1 MKNFIINTLLFSFCA
16 LWGCSADGDGVADI
30 ADADGDY
37 IRFGAQVVE
46 PVTRAQP
53 SGIIG
58 FAQLAASGFGVFG
71 YGPSTGDYTTSLQ
84 PQLFDETTTNTRVQ
98 YHATASTDMSTVL
111 AVPGSWSYA
120 WKPGKTEE
128 DVSLLKTWPK
138 STDAAQK
145 LHFFAYAPYVASG
158 DLATGTD
165 PGITSVSGVS
175 GMAAG
180 DPQIGYSVSTV
191 PSTSVDLLWGV
202 QSETGLPWK
211 NVTRAKKSASAV
223 LFTMRHA
230 LCAVSYQA
238 QVMVNKDNELTDL
251 GDVSSTAAIGT
262 DCRVTICSVTLKPK
276 TNHLY
281 ETGTLNL
288 NNTTKN
294 TPRWTSLT
302 RSSATELVLSGDEI
316 DSNVKDPN
324 PTSDSYTTFM
334 ATTSGNGY
342 IPGVTESANTQ
353 RVIANDNVYMLL
365 PDDVAQTYE
374 LEVPY
379 YVTYKKTEG
388 NYSRIKYVGKVT
400 IPDLK
405 LKAGTL
411 YRFNMVF
418 GLTTFKLTVTA
429 EDWTET
435 PISVTTVVE
444 TSTSASSS
452 LSRRAASA
460 E

>member
-1 MKNFIINTLLFSFCA
+1 MKNFNIYTLLFSICA
-16 LWGCSADGDGVADI
+16 LWGCSADGDGVTDI
-30 ADADGDY
+30 AEGDY

-84 PQLFDETTTNTRVQ
+84 PQLFGEATTNTRVQ

-165 PGITSVSGVS
+165 PGITSVSG
-175 GMAAG
+175 MAAG
-180 DPQIGYSVSTV
+180 DPTIGYRVSTV

-262 DCRVTICSVTLKPK
+262 DCRVTIDSVTLQPK
-276 TNHLY
+276 SGGQNFY
-281 ETGTLNL
+281 ASGTLNL

-294 TPRWTSLT
+294 TPLWTPGD
-302 RSSATELVLSGDEI
+302 RSIDKLVLDGTEI
-316 DSNVKDPN
+316 DAKVRDPN
-324 PTSDSYTTFM
+324 PADGTNTSFM
-334 ATTSGNGY
+334 ATTSV
-342 IPGVTESANTQ
+342 PGITESANSQ
-353 RVIANDNVYMLL
+353 AVIANNNVFMLL

-379 YVTYKKTEG
+379 YVTYRLKAGT
-388 NYSRIKYVGKVT
+388 YSRRRYVGKVT

>member
-1 MKNFIINTLLFSFCA
+1 MKHFIVYTLLFSICA
-16 LWGCSADGDGVADI
+16 LWGCSADGDGVTDI
-30 ADADGDY
+30 ADADY

-46 PVTRAQP
+46 PVTRAAAQKP
-53 SGIIG
+53 GIID
-58 FAQLAASGFGVFG
+58 FEKLTTTSFGVYG
-71 YGPSTGDYTTSLQ
+71 YGPMAAAYTDGLT
-84 PQLFDETTTNTRVQ
+84 PDLFDNQEVKYVVTDK
-98 YHATASTDMSTVL
+98 STSTVL

-120 WKPGKTEE
+120 WDGSKEVVAQLKP
-128 DVSLLKTWPK
+128 WPK
-138 STDAAQK
+138 TNASANKHT
-145 LHFFAYAPYVASG
+145 FFAYAPYMAEGGVA
-158 DLATGTD
+158 
-165 PGITSVSGVS
+165 PGITSVSSSV
-175 GMAAG
+175 AG
-180 DPQIGYSVSTV
+180 DPQIGYRVSTV

-262 DCRVTICSVTLKPK
+262 DCRVTIDSVTLQPK
-276 TNHLY
+276 SGGQDFY
-281 ETGTLNL
+281 ASGTLNL

-294 TPRWTSLT
+294 TPLWTPGD
-302 RSSATELVLSGDEI
+302 RSIDKLVLDGTEI
-316 DSNVKDPN
+316 DAKVRDPDPADGN
-324 PTSDSYTTFM
+324 NILFM
-334 ATTSGNGY
+334 ATTSV
-342 IPGVTESANTQ
+342 PGITESANSQ
-353 RVIANDNVYMLL
+353 AVIANNNVFMLL

-379 YVTYKKTEG
+379 YVTYRLKAGT
-388 NYSRIKYVGKVT
+388 YSRRRYVGKVT

-435 PISVTTVVE
+435 PVYVTTVVE

>member
-1 MKNFIINTLLFSFCA
+1 MKHFIVYTLLFSFCA

-30 ADADGDY
+30 ADGDY

-46 PVTRAQP
+46 PVTRAAQP
-53 SGIIG
+53 TGTIG
-58 FAQLAASGFGVFG
+58 FSRLAASGFGVFG
-71 YGPSTGDYTTSLQ
+71 YGPSSVDYTTSLE
-84 PQLFDETTTNTRVQ
+84 PTLFDASTTNTRVQ

-120 WKPGKTEE
+120 WNADRTAE
-128 DVSLLKTWPK
+128 VVANLKSWPK

-165 PGITSVSGVS
+165 PGITSVS

-262 DCRVTICSVTLKPK
+262 DCRVTIDSVTLKPK
-276 TNHLY
+276 SGGENFY
-281 ETGTLNL
+281 ASGTLNL

-294 TPRWTSLT
+294 TPLWTPGD
-302 RSSATELVLSGDEI
+302 RSIDKLVLDGTEI
-316 DSNVKDPN
+316 DAKVRDPKPDDGN
-324 PTSDSYTTFM
+324 HTLFM
-334 ATTSGNGY
+334 ATTSGDGY
-342 IPGVTESANTQ
+342 IPGITESANSQ
-353 RVIANDNVYMLL
+353 AVIANNNVFMLL

-379 YVTYKKTEG
+379 YVTYRQTAYT
-388 NYSRIKYVGKVT
+388 YSRRRYVGKVT

-444 TSTSASSS
+444 TSTSANSS

>member
-1 MKNFIINTLLFSFCA
+1 MKHFIVYTLLLSICA

-30 ADADGDY
+30 ADGDY

-46 PVTRAQP
+46 PVTRAAQP
-53 SGIIG
+53 TGTIG
-58 FAQLAASGFGVFG
+58 FSRLAASGFGVFG

-84 PQLFDETTTNTRVQ
+84 PQLFDASTTNTHVE

-120 WKPGKTEE
+120 WNAGRTTE
-128 DVSLLKTWPK
+128 DVSRLKSWPK

-158 DLATGTD
+158 DLVTGTD
-165 PGITSVSGVS
+165 PGITSVSG
-175 GMAAG
+175 MAAG
-180 DPQIGYSVSTV
+180 NPTIGYSVSTV

-334 ATTSGNGY
+334 ATTSGDDY
-342 IPGVTESANTQ
+342 IPGVTESANSQ

-379 YVTYKKTEG
+379 YVTYKKMEG
-388 NYSRIKYVGKVT
+388 TYSRIKYDGKVT

-429 EDWTET
+429 EDWAET

>member
-1 MKNFIINTLLFSFCA
+1 
-16 LWGCSADGDGVADI
+16 
-30 ADADGDY
+30 
-37 IRFGAQVVE
+37 
-46 PVTRAQP
+46 
-53 SGIIG
+53 
-58 FAQLAASGFGVFG
+58 
-71 YGPSTGDYTTSLQ
+71 
-84 PQLFDETTTNTRVQ
+84 
-98 YHATASTDMSTVL
+98 MSTVL

-165 PGITSVSGVS
+165 PGITSVSG
-175 GMAAG
+175 MAAG
-180 DPQIGYSVSTV
+180 DPTIGYRVSTV

-262 DCRVTICSVTLKPK
+262 DCRVTIDSVTLQPK
-276 TNHLY
+276 SGGQNFY
-281 ETGTLNL
+281 ASGTLNL

-294 TPRWTSLT
+294 TPLWTPGD
-302 RSSATELVLSGDEI
+302 RSIDKLVLDGTEI
-316 DSNVKDPN
+316 DAKVRDPN
-324 PTSDSYTTFM
+324 PADGTNTSFM
-334 ATTSGNGY
+334 ATTSV
-342 IPGVTESANTQ
+342 PGITESANSQ
-353 RVIANDNVYMLL
+353 AVIANNNVFMLL

-379 YVTYKKTEG
+379 YVTYRLKAGT
-388 NYSRIKYVGKVT
+388 YSRRRYVGKVT

-435 PISVTTVVE
+435 PVYVTTVVE